1 MQNKNKKKKQTLMK
15 ISIVV
20 IALVI
25 IIIIATNAK
34 TISNTISSKFAS
46 KDKNREPVV
55 NTDVSLLKGTF
66 LYTDDVKYEFNEDNT
81 GALYDGDN
89 KYEYTYRIHD
99 QQVTLTFEDKTIH
112 ESTYTFY
119 FIDDCLK
126 LIGGEGT
133 VGGEYI
139 LKKEK

>member
-1 MQNKNKKKKQTLMK
+1 MQNKKKKQTLIK
-15 ISIVV
+15 ISIIV

-25 IIIIATNAK
+25 IVIIATNAD
-34 TISNTISSKFAS
+34 TISNTITSTFSSKN
-46 KDKNREPVV
+46 KNKEPVV

-66 LYTDDVKYEFNEDNT
+66 IYNDEVKYEFNENNT
-81 GALYDGDN
+81 GALYDKNN
-89 KYEYTYRIHD
+89 KYEYTYKIHD
-99 QQVTLTFEDKTIH
+99 QQVTLTFNDTTIH

-119 FIDDCLK
+119 FVDDDLK

>member
-1 MQNKNKKKKQTLMK
+1 MK

-25 IIIIATNAK
+25 IVIIATNAE
-34 TISNTISSKFAS
+34 TITNTITSTFSN
-46 KDKNREPVV
+46 KNKNKEPVV
-55 NTDVSLLKGTF
+55 NTDASLLKGTF
-66 LYTDDVKYEFNEDNT
+66 VYSDEVKYEFNENGT
-81 GALYDGDN
+81 GTLYDKDN
-89 KYEYTYRIHD
+89 KYEYTYKIHD
-99 QQVTLTFEDKTIH
+99 QQVTLTFKDTSIH

-119 FIDDCLK
+119 FLDKDLK